1 MTTSIRE
8 RTEHFEKE
16 YLADR
21 AMRASESAGR
31 AESEPQDEVRTCFQ
45 RDRDRILHSKAFRR
59 LMNKTQVFISPE
71 GDHYRTRMTHTL
83 EVSQIGR
90 TVARA
95 LRLNED
101 LTEAIALGH
110 DVGHPPFGHA
120 GEDALDQAVRKRNP
134 DSNFRH
140 YEQSVRVLSVLENL
154 NLTRETLAG
163 IGGHSKG
170 RKDLGSGDESSPSAE
185 AAVVRIADRI
195 AYLNHDLDDAL
206 RSGYLAW
213 SDLPVAISSFGD
225 RHSQRVGQMVTDL
238 IGASQVAGDVRFSP
252 HMVDRVNEMKE
263 FLFEKFYLDYPIKF
277 PDIDKAKGVV
287 ASLFEHYLQEYGE
300 IQKALDYVS
309 GMTDRF
315 ASRDYERL
323 FMPKDWQD

>member
-1 MTTSIRE
+1 MVSCIRK
-8 RTEHFEKE
+8 RTELFEIE
-16 YLADR
+16 MLAPLSVK
-21 AMRASESAGR
+21 A
-31 AESEPQDEVRTCFQ
+31 AESSGREQEEPNDPVRTCFQ

-83 EVSQIGR
+83 EVTQIAR
-90 TVARA
+90 TVSRA

-120 GEDALDQAVRKRNP
+120 GEDALDKAVQSVDPTLR
-134 DSNFRH
+134 FRH

-170 RKDLGSGDESSPSAE
+170 RRDINADDTEPPSLE
-185 AAVVRIADRI
+185 AGVVRIADRV

-206 RSGYLAW
+206 RAGWLTMD
-213 SDLPVAISSFGD
+213 DLPPEVRELGE
-225 RHSQRVGQMVTDL
+225 RHSQRVGLMVQDL
-238 IGASQVAGDVRFSP
+238 IETSLDKPSIRFSEK
-252 HMVDRVNEMKE
+252 VQSQVNEMKE
-263 FLFEKFYLDYPIKF
+263 FLFDRFYLDYPVRF
-277 PDIDKAKGVV
+277 PDVEKAKGVV
-287 ASLFEHYLQEYGE
+287 KALFEHYNNLDGWQN
-300 IQKALDYVS
+300 ALDYVS

-315 ASRDYERL
+315 ATRDYEKL
-323 FMPKDWQD
+323 FMPEEWQD